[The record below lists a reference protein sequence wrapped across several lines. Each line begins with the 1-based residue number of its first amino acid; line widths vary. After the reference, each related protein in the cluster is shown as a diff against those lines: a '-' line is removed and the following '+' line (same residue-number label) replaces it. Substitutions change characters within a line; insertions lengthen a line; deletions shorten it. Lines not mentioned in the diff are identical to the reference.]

1 MDSHSPAQSLTLL
14 EAGFKI
20 LPGKEQD
27 FFALQQKMVPVGSK
41 QPGFLAVYGG
51 LIHASNWLYFCVRFQ
66 TQAEMEAW
74 HFQPQHQ
81 AIQKQACAKWWTAGY
96 LRKWRPP
103 GGAQATVRT

>member
-51 LIHASNWLYFCVRFQ
+51 PIHASNWLYFGVRFQ

-74 HFQPQHQ
+74 HFHPQHQ
-81 AIQKQACAKWWTAGY
+81 AMQKQRYAQRWSPGY
-96 LRKWRPP
+96 PPKWRQP
-103 GGAQATVRT
+103 